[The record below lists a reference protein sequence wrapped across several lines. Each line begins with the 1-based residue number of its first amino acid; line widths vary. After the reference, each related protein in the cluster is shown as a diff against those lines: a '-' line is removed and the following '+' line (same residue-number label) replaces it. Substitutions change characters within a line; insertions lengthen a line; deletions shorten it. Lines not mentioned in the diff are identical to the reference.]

1 MLRAPTS
8 LLISIL
14 ALTTL
19 LTGCVATQPKA
30 NLTYSIEQIPFR
42 DDNFKACVLEQ
53 GISDPAKIIQLDCS
67 LRNIQSADELF
78 YFPNL
83 EQLDLGLNE
92 ISWLDLRANT
102 KLKSLKVFPSSYL
115 KAAKFSQYP
124 QLTHLSLDGLD
135 GEIAVDAFSA
145 MPALEEVTLGFED
158 LAALKLKQP
167 DLKKLSFISTKAL
180 KKLTLYTPSL
190 EDLYIDRSQLNWL
203 DLSNTQNLVNLEV
216 RKTPLQKLTLGELP
230 KLKKLWLQEG
240 QLTEV
245 KLGTA
250 PQLEQL
256 VISRH
261 QLKSIDLSR
270 APNLKEV
277 DLDNNQLTDLDLNA
291 QRDLTRLYVKNN
303 PLPDLYKTLGNSS
316 LFLYC
321 IDANTLDYTVEVF
334 SLNCRTG
341 NDLKADAFKPL
352 KNLRRL
358 VLRMPKG
365 VDKLDLSQQKGLEL
379 LSITSRRTSLRQLTV
394 PASPYLTE
402 IDLDDNQLESVDLP
416 ELPALEDLDL
426 LGNKLTKVK
435 IRTYP
440 KLKMLSLTRNP
451 LKKVEI
457 APQPNLEILF
467 INQTPLKT
475 LTLSDQPKLEELILS
490 DGAYEKLEL
499 DLPSIKLLD
508 LRLNPNL
515 KPENK
520 HYSPATRKALNLPV
534 ANAQPAEAQSTEE
547 SKQTPAKEA
556 QKETASAEKEQPV
569 ATN

>member
-230 KLKKLWLQEG
+230 RLKKLWLQEG

-321 IDANTLDYTVEVF
+321 IDANKLDYTVEVF
-334 SLNCRTG
+334 SLNCRAG
-341 NDLKADAFKPL
+341 SDLKADAFKPL
-352 KNLRRL
+352 INLRKLNLRL
-358 VLRMPKG
+358 SEGVNKLNLRS
-365 VDKLDLSQQKGLEL
+365 LTGLEELDIRSHKKALRQITLPESHYLETIRLGENQLTRINLPNLPKLKL
-379 LSITSRRTSLRQLTV
+379 LSL
-394 PASPYLTE
+394 P
-402 IDLDDNQLESVDLP
+402 DNQLKDFILP
-416 ELPALEDLDL
+416 NQPALKEL
-426 LGNKLTKVK
+426 
-435 IRTYP
+435 I
-440 KLKMLSLTRNP
+440 LTRNP
-451 LKKVEI
+451 LKQVAL
-457 APQPNLEILF
+457 APQPNLETLY
-467 INQTPLKT
+467 INQTPLKILT
-475 LTLSDQPKLEELILS
+475 LTEQPKLSQLILS
-490 DGAYEKLEL
+490 NSKLQQLEL
-499 DLPSIKLLD
+499 DLPALKQLD
-508 LRLNPNL
+508 LSGNPEL
-515 KPENK
+515 KPDGQR
-520 HYSPATRKALNLPV
+520 YSRPTRRALKLPINPAPR
-534 ANAQPAEAQSTEE
+534 
-547 SKQTPAKEA
+547 KEA
-556 QKETASAEKEQPV
+556 PET
-569 ATN
+569 